1 MSANQGGKVMHDGHD
16 PIRMIRQRR
25 AFLVTGGLG
34 FAGLHLPSLTTA
46 APEKTIVARRRP
58 ARSTILIWL
67 SGGVSHLDTF
77 DLKPNAPVEYRGE
90 FKGIATS
97 AAGVRV
103 CEHLP
108 MTARQAHHLAVIN
121 SLGHFNRGTGDHH
134 AGYYY
139 NLTGREPD
147 PSFRQLLNNRKP
159 LATDWPFMGSVVAAK
174 RPAHPYLPSLISL
187 PQKPGF
193 PEYTRPGQF
202 AARLGMEYD
211 AAYLLGK
218 LERPLD
224 FVVPALSLEGDVGP
238 DRLADRRRLLQT
250 LDETSRK
257 VDQTASVR
265 TWTKQQE
272 KAFSLLSSA
281 KTKGAFDLTREPP
294 AVRDRYGKSV
304 NAMSFLMAR
313 RLVEA
318 EVPFVSIFWHE
329 TPKLNE
335 LCKSGGGWDTHGSNF
350 VCLRDHLLP
359 EFDRA
364 FAGLLDDLHDRGLLE
379 KTLVVVT
386 SEMGRQPKVGD
397 PRSGGPRGAGRDH
410 WTHCMTTVLAGGGIR
425 GGQTYGSSD
434 KVGAYPA
441 DKPVAPEDVAR
452 TLYHAMGID
461 DMEAHDREGKPF
473 NLLPEGKVLSELF

>member
-1 MSANQGGKVMHDGHD
+1 MHHGHG
-16 PIRMIRQRR
+16 PIEAIRQRR
-25 AFLVTGGLG
+25 AFLVAGGLG
-34 FAGLHLPSLTTA
+34 FLGLHLPSLKA
-46 APEKTIVARRRP
+46 APAKAMAARRHP

-67 SGGVSHLDTF
+67 SGGLSHLDTF
-77 DLKPNAPVEYRGE
+77 DLKPSAPVEYRGE

-97 AAGVRV
+97 APGVRV

-108 MTARQAHHLAVIN
+108 LTARQAHHLAVIN

-159 LATDWPFMGSVVAAK
+159 LATDWPFMGSVVAVK

-187 PQKPGF
+187 PLKPGA

-218 LERPLD
+218 VDRPLE
-224 FVVPALSLEGDVGP
+224 FVVPVLSLEGDVGP
-238 DRLADRRRLLQT
+238 ERLADRRRLLRAV
-250 LDETSRK
+250 DDASRK
-257 VDQTASVR
+257 VDRSASVP
-265 TWTKQQE
+265 TWSKQQE
-272 KAFSLLSSA
+272 KAFALLGSA
-281 KTKGAFDLTREPP
+281 KTKGAFDLTREP
-294 AVRDRYGKSV
+294 AALRDRYGASM

-318 EVPFVSIFWHE
+318 EVPFVAVFWQE
-329 TPKLNE
+329 YNPKTAS
-335 LCKSGGGWDTHGSNF
+335 CPTGAAWDTHHNNF
-350 VCLRDHLLP
+350 GCLRDALLP

-364 FAGLLDDLHDRGLLE
+364 FAALLDDLHQRGLLE
-379 KTLVVVT
+379 RTLVLVT

-397 PRSGGPRGAGRDH
+397 PRSAGQRGAGRDH
-410 WTHCMTTVLAGGGIR
+410 WTHCMTTLLAGGGIR
-425 GGQTYGSSD
+425 GGRTYGSSD

-473 NLLPEGKVLSELF
+473 NLLPEGRVLGELF